1 MIASGEVSESLT
13 FNDTQKMPYLQAVIK
28 EGIRLHP
35 AAGLPLQRVVP
46 KGGVKLAGQFFPEG
60 VSFSLYDTM
69 KHSLDRS
76 SSPLLRSVHVSTRL
90 FPLLTR
96 NVNA

>member
-13 FNDTQKMPYLQAVIK
+13 FSDTQKMPYLQAVIK

-46 KGGVKLAGQFFPEG
+46 KGGAKLAGQFFPEG
-60 VSFSLYDTM
+60 VSYSLCDTM
-69 KHSLDRS
+69 RPFLDRS
-76 SSPLLRSVHVSTRL
+76 FSSLPR
-90 FPLLTR
+90 PEDI
-96 NVNA
+96 

>member
-46 KGGVKLAGQFFPEG
+46 KGGVKLTGQFFPEG
-60 VSFSLYDTM
+60 VSSSLYDII
-69 KHSLDRS
+69 KRFLDRS
-76 SSPLLRSVHVSTRL
+76 S
-90 FPLLTR
+90 FPLLHSVHESTWLFSLLTDM
-96 NVNA
+96 